1 MMQEVYTD
9 IFCSVNIL
17 QWIRRNYV
25 RWTAHTGARL
35 EVEYEETV
43 SHSNIWITFNF
54 YLCGSIWAENGY
66 DN

>member
-1 MMQEVYTD
+1 MIYNKKISKNCKDFTMDMEKL
-9 IFCSVNIL
+9 C
-17 QWIRRNYV
+17 YV
-25 RWTAHTGARL
+25 DARTGALL

-43 SHSNIWITFNF
+43 SRSNIWITFNF